1 MFIVSNSHVMSCI
14 FSSTSPAPLH
24 NAAAGG
30 GIPAAAAAAA
40 AAADP
45 YRYALDARQRELEM
59 ALHQR
64 RHQLATQLQVEE
76 EINCEWITAVVG
88 IVICDGI
95 CASPSMS
102 IVCNATDIE

>member
-1 MFIVSNSHVMSCI
+1 MSCLV
-14 FSSTSPAPLH
+14 SSPPPRLLPCPLR
-24 NAAAGG
+24 AAGG
-30 GIPAAAAAAA
+30 GIPAAAAAAAA

-76 EINCEWITAVVG
+76 EINCECMTAVG
-88 IVICDGI
+88 IVDL
-95 CASPSMS
+95 
-102 IVCNATDIE
+102 